1 MSHLTAFGLC
11 TLRPDWLGD
20 PEDFLRTDL
29 RAVSGSAF
37 SVVSLTLA
45 VLHPTLFCV
54 LRSVPEKRR
63 SAPVQRYPVEMP
75 QTTGRTDRMRF

>member
-1 MSHLTAFGLC
+1 MSHPTAFGLC
-11 TLRPDWLGD
+11 TLRPGWLGD
-20 PEDFLRTDL
+20 PEDFLHTGL

-37 SVVSLTLA
+37 SVASLTLA
-45 VLHPTLFCV
+45 VLHPALFCI

-63 SAPVQRYPVEMP
+63 SALVQRYPVEMP